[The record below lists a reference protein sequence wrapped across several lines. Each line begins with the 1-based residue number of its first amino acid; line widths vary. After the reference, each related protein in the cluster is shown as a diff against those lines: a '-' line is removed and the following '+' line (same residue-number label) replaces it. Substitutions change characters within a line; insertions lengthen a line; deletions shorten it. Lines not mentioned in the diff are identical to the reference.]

1 MQPQVSMF
9 RYLRSVGQDPS
20 LSEDADYAAD
30 DFTFNYGWTYNNLD
44 RGFFPTS
51 GNRTNLNGKVTI
63 PGSDNAFYK
72 ATLDTQQYVPLNQDR
87 TWVLLGRGKVG
98 YGDGLSGKELPFYEN
113 FYAGG
118 SSTVRGFRS
127 NTIGPKAAYYNN
139 GSDTCSTGTLCDSS
153 DAVGGNALAT
163 ASAELITPTPFL
175 SEKYANSVR
184 TSLFVDAGTVWDT
197 NWENTAETRAAGI
210 PDYSDPGNIR
220 MSAGLALQWM
230 SPLGPLVFSYA
241 QPFKKYDG
249 DKAEQFQFNIGKTW

>member
-1 MQPQVSMF
+1 MF